1 MKIFFRICE
10 WGLGHATR
18 CLPLL
23 KALARENYEVVI
35 FSSGEVLDILKSELK
50 DFGNFEF
57 VEIPKIFEFKEG
69 SIVKNLTVSSAKIG
83 LRMRKEHR
91 ICEKYCL
98 RYKPKIIV
106 SDSVYP
112 FFNKR
117 CKNIFITH
125 QLRFYRVYFS
135 EILNKILLT
144 KFRKII
150 VPDFEDPNNNLS
162 GILSHD
168 LIFFKKEK
176 ACYVGHLS
184 NLEPKKTTEPK
195 LDIFCIC
202 SGPKKYREKFAEL
215 LESKLSNLDKKV
227 IITGGSKN
235 KDLRNVRVFRYL
247 SSENF
252 LRYLCQANLIISRS
266 GYSTLMDL
274 AELEKKALLVPTPSQ
289 LEQEYLARY
298 HKSKGNFNSISE
310 KELKKASL
318 KELSELVEEATNF
331 KGFKPKTKT
340 KENVKKALE
349 IIL

>member
-1 MKIFFRICE
+1 MKILFRICE

-35 FSSGEVLDILKSELK
+35 FSSGEVLGILKSELK

-57 VEIPKIFEFKEG
+57 IEIPKIFEFKEG

-91 ICEKYCL
+91 ICGKYCL

-150 VPDFEDPNNNLS
+150 VPDFEDPIENLS

-176 ACYVGHLS
+176 VCYVGHLS
-184 NLEPKKTTEPK
+184 NLEPKKTRKVK

-215 LESKLSNLDKKV
+215 LESKLSNLDKKA
-227 IITGGSKN
+227 IITGSSKN
-235 KDLRNVRVFRYL
+235 KDLENVRVFKYL
-247 SSENF
+247 GSEDF
-252 LRYLCQANLIISRS
+252 LRYFSRAKVIISRS

-310 KELKKASL
+310 KELKKASPEKL
-318 KELSELVEEATNF
+318 FRLVEEASNF